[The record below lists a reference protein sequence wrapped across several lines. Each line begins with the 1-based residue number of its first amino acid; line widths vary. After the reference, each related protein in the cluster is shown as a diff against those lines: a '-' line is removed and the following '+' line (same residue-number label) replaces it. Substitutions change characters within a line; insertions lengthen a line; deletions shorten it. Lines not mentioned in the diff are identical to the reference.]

1 MIVPCVGH
9 RQMVLLALKTSD
21 TDQFYQ
27 FTITTDFIYDTSQHL
42 LNIVSFLTQQLAAV
56 VPHTC
61 TSFKGPG

>member
-1 MIVPCVGH
+1 MLCVGH
-9 RQMVLLALKTSD
+9 RQTVILALKTSNF
-21 TDQFYQ
+21 TN

-42 LNIVSFLTQQLAAV
+42 SNIVSFLTQQLAAV